1 MGFLTETSTWEPNVY
16 QIETTDAVSGGT
28 DGVANIQPKQLA
40 DRTRFLKDEL
50 DVTNSDIANI
60 QDEIEALQS
69 DVTQINV
76 DLGDR
81 SSDISDIRSSIASI
95 QANRTMQGIEGEQF
109 FFAIAF

>member
-1 MGFLTETSTWEPNVY
+1 MGFLAETSTWETDIY
-16 QIETTDAVSGGT
+16 QIETTDAVSGGES
-28 DGVANIQPKQLA
+28 GVANIQPKQLA
-40 DRTRFLKDEL
+40 NRTRFLNDEL
-50 DVTNSDIANI
+50 DLTNSTISDI
-60 QDEIEALQS
+60 QDEIEALQG

-81 SSDISDIRSSIASI
+81 GTDIADIRLDIASI